1 MDAEFKSLED
11 KIGQTVSLCQHLRA
25 ENSQLRQQL
34 AAVRDENQR
43 MHAKIEAAA
52 SRLEALL
59 QKVPEVVEE

>member
-11 KIGQTVSLCQHLRA
+11 KISQTVSLCQHLRA
-25 ENSQLRQQL
+25 ENSHLRQEL
-34 AAVRDENQR
+34 AAVMDENQR

-59 QKVPEVVEE
+59 QKVPEAVEE